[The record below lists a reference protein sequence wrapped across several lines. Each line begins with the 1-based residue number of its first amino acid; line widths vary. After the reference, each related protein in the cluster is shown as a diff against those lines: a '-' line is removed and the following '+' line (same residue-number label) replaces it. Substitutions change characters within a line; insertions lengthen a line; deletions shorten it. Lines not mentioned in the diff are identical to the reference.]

1 MDPGDHLIHSLLAMA
16 VCQIHPGG
24 FLERLMPL
32 PDPAS
37 LKSESLESRVLTFAH
52 LIGFLVAA
60 VMQTDFRTPGLF
72 PMYVFHLYCPGILM
86 EATSS

>member
-1 MDPGDHLIHSLLAMA
+1 
-16 VCQIHPGG
+16 
-24 FLERLMPL
+24 MPL

-37 LKSESLESRVLTFAH
+37 LKSESLERRVLTFAH

-60 VMQTDFRTPGLF
+60 VMQADFRTPGLF
-72 PMYVFHLYCPGILM
+72 PMYVFHLCCPGILM